1 MKRPRSPRERDEA
14 ALDTS
19 ALYAILDDEED
30 AEGLL
35 DGLGR
40 YSHLCI
46 SAGTL
51 AELSIVLLRRRS
63 AESITDL
70 ERLLVA
76 LQIEIVAVDH
86 QAVQRLREG
95 FIAFG
100 KGMGNRARLNFGD
113 LFAYALCKERGI
125 PLFFRG
131 DDFAHTDII
140 DALQA

>member
-1 MKRPRSPRERDEA
+1 VRGQQSSKVLGEA

-19 ALYAILDDEED
+19 VLYAILDHEED
-30 AEGLL
+30 AEALL
-35 DGLGR
+35 DALGR
-40 YSHLCI
+40 YRHLCI

-63 AESITDL
+63 PESITDL

-76 LQIEIVAVDH
+76 LGIEIVPVDH

-100 KGMGNRARLNFGD
+100 KGMGNRAQLNFGD

-131 DDFAHTDII
+131 DDYAYTDIV

>member
-1 MKRPRSPRERDEA
+1 VSWQRSSKGCDEA

-19 ALYAILDDEED
+19 ALYAILDDEEE
-30 AEGLL
+30 AEALL
-35 DGLGR
+35 VALGR
-40 YSHLCI
+40 YGHLCV

-70 ERLLVA
+70 ERLLAA
-76 LQIEIVAVDH
+76 LGIEVVAVDH
-86 QAVQRLREG
+86 QAVQRIREG

-100 KGMGNRARLNFGD
+100 KGMGNRAQLNFGD

-131 DDFAHTDII
+131 DDFAHTDLI
-140 DALQA
+140 DARRA